1 MLKSGAAAL
10 LMALPLWWAANN
22 WSSAPIWLLA
32 PAGLIVGGLVYLG
45 AAALLRMPELRTVR
59 RLIPG
64 HR

>member
-1 MLKSGAAAL
+1 
-10 LMALPLWWAANN
+10 MAIPLWWAANN
-22 WSSAPIWLLA
+22 VSGAPILLLA

-45 AAALLRMPELRTVR
+45 AAALLRMPELQTVR